1 MKKNMLILLFIFI
14 FIVSAVPPCFA
25 VNIGTYKT
33 ETEYGL
39 LDGFKVNWKRKDK
52 SKPFIEP
59 REESTKHEKERE
71 LKNYNE
77 SEYERTRYMYD
88 GRAII

>member
-1 MKKNMLILLFIFI
+1 MKKQLAAALLFIFI
-14 FIVSAVPPCFA
+14 FTPILPCFA

-39 LDGFKVNWKRKDK
+39 LDGFKINWKRQDK

-59 REESTKHEKERE
+59 REQSTQFEKAKEYKE
-71 LKNYNE
+71 YSE
-77 SEYERTRYMYD
+77 SEYERTKYMYD
-88 GRAII
+88 GRAIL